1 MYNVEEYKVG
11 IVIPAFNEEL
21 TIAQV
26 VNSVKKYGYAIVV
39 NDASTDR
46 TREIA
51 KDAGAIVIDHKNN
64 KGYDSSLNS
73 GFKMAEELGCDG
85 VITFDADGQHSVN
98 ILSQYI
104 SHLKKGVDL
113 VLGVRPN
120 TQRFAEWV
128 FKVYTNFFINW
139 SDPLCGMKG
148 YSMKLYKNKGCF
160 DSYNSIGTELA
171 AYGIINGYKFVEI
184 NIPIIEREGAPR
196 FGAIIRSNIVILKAL
211 MNLTLI
217 KNS

>member
-1 MYNVEEYKVG
+1 VEEYRVG

-26 VNSVKKYGYAIVV
+26 VNSVKGYGYAIVV

-46 TREIA
+46 TRKIA
-51 KDAGAIVIDHKNN
+51 EDAGAIVINHKDN
-64 KGYDSSLNS
+64 KGYDGALNS
-73 GFKMAEELGCDG
+73 GFKRAEELDCDG

-104 SHLKKGVDL
+104 NHLEKGMDL
-113 VLGVRPN
+113 VLGIRPK
-120 TQRFAEWV
+120 TQRFSEWV
-128 FKVYTNFFINW
+128 FKIYTKFFINW

-171 AYGIINGYKFVEI
+171 AYGIYNGYKYVEI
-184 NIPIIEREGAPR
+184 NIPTMAREDSPR
-196 FGAIIRSNIVILKAL
+196 FGSRIRSNIVILKAL
-211 MNLTLI
+211 INLTLI
-217 KNS
+217 KKL

>member
-1 MYNVEEYKVG
+1 MEEYRVG

-26 VNSVKKYGYAIVV
+26 VNSVKGYGYAIVV

-46 TREIA
+46 TRKIA
-51 KDAGAIVIDHKNN
+51 EDAGAIVINHKDN
-64 KGYDSSLNS
+64 KGYDGALNS
-73 GFKMAEELGCDG
+73 GFKRAEELDCDG

-104 SHLKKGVDL
+104 NHLEKGMDL
-113 VLGVRPN
+113 VLGIRPK
-120 TQRFAEWV
+120 TQRFSEWV
-128 FKVYTNFFINW
+128 FKIYTKFFINW

-171 AYGIINGYKFVEI
+171 AYGIYNGYKYVEI
-184 NIPIIEREGAPR
+184 NIPTMAREDSPR
-196 FGAIIRSNIVILKAL
+196 FGSRIRSNIVILKAL
-211 MNLTLI
+211 INLTLI
-217 KNS
+217 KKL

>member
-1 MYNVEEYKVG
+1 MEEYRVG

-26 VNSVKKYGYAIVV
+26 VNSVKGYGYAIVV

-46 TREIA
+46 TRKIA
-51 KDAGAIVIDHKNN
+51 EDAGAIVINHKDN
-64 KGYDSSLNS
+64 KGYDGALNS
-73 GFKMAEELGCDG
+73 GFKRAEELDCDG
-85 VITFDADGQHSVN
+85 VITFDADGQHSVD

-104 SHLKKGVDL
+104 NHLEKGMDL
-113 VLGVRPN
+113 VLGIRPK

-128 FKVYTNFFINW
+128 FKVYTKFFINW

-171 AYGIINGYKFVEI
+171 AYGIYNGYKYIEI
-184 NIPIIEREGAPR
+184 NIPTMPREDSPR
-196 FGAIIRSNIVILKAL
+196 FGSRIRSNIMILKAL
-211 MNLTLI
+211 INLTFK
-217 KNS
+217 KNI